1 MDCKRSITF
10 VIPGTGGAPDVQVMV
25 VEDNGSLDFTLEVV
39 GNSDLT
45 ADLRG
50 LFFNLN
56 DPSKLGGL
64 ELTANDGTVTNFD
77 TGEVID
83 LGNGANM
90 QGAADPFDVGLELG
104 PRQTHGGKRGRR
116 RFRILN
122 GNQRLGLTYEVERIR
137 PIQRA
142 HARRCFVLHLR
153 HFLGFA
159 KLRSRAP
166 GGNLVSPA
174 LGDRRQ
180 RCWIVYTV
188 ERRNCGICVLRFQRD
203 VENLV
208 GIAQPGERTQA
219 RGCVLSMT
227 THGPERL

>member
-10 VIPGTGGAPDVQVMV
+10 VIPGTDGAPDVQVMV

-90 QGAADPFDVGLELG
+90 QGAADPFDVGLEFG
-104 PRQTHGGKRGRR
+104 TQ
-116 RFRILN
+116 
-122 GNQRLGLTYEVERIR
+122 
-137 PIQRA
+137 
-142 HARRCFVLHLR
+142 
-153 HFLGFA
+153 
-159 KLRSRAP
+159 
-166 GGNLVSPA
+166 
-174 LGDRRQ
+174 
-180 RCWIVYTV
+180 
-188 ERRNCGICVLRFQRD
+188 GI
-203 VENLV
+203 
-208 GIAQPGERTQA
+208 GER
-219 RGCVLSMT
+219 
-227 THGPERL
+227 